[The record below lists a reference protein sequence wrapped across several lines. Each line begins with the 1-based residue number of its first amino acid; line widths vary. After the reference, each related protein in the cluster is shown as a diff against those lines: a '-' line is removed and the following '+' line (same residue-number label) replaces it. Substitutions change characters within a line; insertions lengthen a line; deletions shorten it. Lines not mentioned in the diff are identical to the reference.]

1 MQIRSSRDDERE
13 VVRATHFAAFAAAG
27 AREATSVSGLA
38 VDLLS
43 DPSAQP
49 GLSLLA
55 ERDGEIVGSVLFTP
69 VRIDGPGETPAAAI
83 LCPLAVMPDAQRSG
97 VGEALIEDGMHHLEA
112 AGTALVFV
120 LGDPGYYGRFGFEP
134 AFPHGLRPDDEIA
147 MPEAWQ
153 VRELVAGSLE
163 GAEGIVRCAESLED
177 PAHW

>member
-1 MQIRSSRDDERE
+1 MHIRSSRDDERE

-38 VDLLS
+38 VDLLI
-43 DPSAQP
+43 DPTAQP
-49 GLSLLA
+49 CLSLLA

-69 VRIDGPGETPAAAI
+69 VRIEGSGAALSAAI

-97 VGEALIEDGMHHLEA
+97 VGEALIEDGLNRLEVGGTHLA
-112 AGTALVFV
+112 FV
-120 LGDPGYYGRFGFEP
+120 LGDPRYYGRHGFE
-134 AFPHGLRPDDEIA
+134 AALPHGLRPDHEIA

-153 VRELVAGSLE
+153 VRALTPGALE
-163 GAEGIVRCAESLED
+163 GAEGVVRCAESLED